1 MRKFL
6 IPVVSLLTA
15 ALVPLAA
22 QKQPQ
27 VKSQKEGEAVT
38 AIFQT
43 QDPDARI
50 AAVETLLSKFADT
63 EFKPL
68 ALYIATISAQQK
80 NDFEKTMLYAERA
93 LEADPKS
100 FATMLIMASGIA
112 QRTREHDLDREEK
125 LGRAEKLAN
134 DAGELIKTAPKM
146 NPQLT
151 DEQWEAAK
159 KDFMGQRH
167 EALGMI
173 AVARK
178 KYDAAIAEFKSAVA
192 ANGDPAT
199 MVRLGQAYTNSGKP
213 DEAIAVLDQV
223 IGNSDVPVEIK
234 QVAQAEKTRAIQAKG
249 AKK

>member
-1 MRKFL
+1 MKKYL
-6 IPVVSLLTA
+6 IPIVSLLTA
-15 ALVPLAA
+15 LAIPLAA

-50 AAVETLLSKFADT
+50 VAVESLLSKFADT
-63 EFKPL
+63 DFKAL

-80 NDFEKTMLYAERA
+80 NDFEKTMLYAERS

-100 FATMLIMASGIA
+100 YATMLIMASGIA
-112 QRTREHDLDREEK
+112 QRTREHDLDKEEK
-125 LGRAEKLAN
+125 LGRAEKLAK
-134 DAGELIKTAPKM
+134 DAGELLKTAPKM

-151 DEQWEAAK
+151 DEQWELAK
-159 KDFMGQRH
+159 KDFEAQKH
-167 EALGMI
+167 EALGLI
-173 AVARK
+173 ASARK
-178 KYDAAIAEFKSAVA
+178 KFDAAIAEYKSAVA

-199 MVRLGQAYTNSGKP
+199 MVRLGQAYNFAGKH
-213 DEAIAVLDQV
+213 DDAISVLDQV
-223 IGNSDVPVEIK
+223 IGGADVPAEIK
-234 QVAQAEKTRAIQAKG
+234 QVAQQEKTRAVQAKG